1 MSTLN
6 SYAAGYKIG
15 ETRRDSK
22 KSLFA
27 KLLTAFLVVF
37 VLSILITFLFSIIS
51 FSESD
56 SNFIEH
62 EIQSGESLWS
72 IASQYHGQNVDL
84 RKIIYEIKKINQI
97 DSSVIS
103 PGKELLIPLH

>member
-15 ETRRDSK
+15 KTRKDNK
-22 KSLFA
+22 KSLFS
-27 KLLTAFLVVF
+27 KLITAFIVVF

-51 FSESD
+51 FSESN
-56 SNFIEH
+56 SNFIKH
-62 EIQSGESLWS
+62 EIQSGESLWL